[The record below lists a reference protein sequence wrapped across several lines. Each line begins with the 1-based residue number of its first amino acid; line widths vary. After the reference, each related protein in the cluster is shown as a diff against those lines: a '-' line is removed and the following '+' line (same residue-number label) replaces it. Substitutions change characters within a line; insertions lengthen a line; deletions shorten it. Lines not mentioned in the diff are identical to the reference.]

1 MDQTPTDS
9 ASPARAATQSGHADD
24 SHDRV
29 LAREFFASAL
39 YVAIVLLAA
48 LVALPRNRLP
58 SDISVVATLFGT
70 AIGLILAHFV
80 AFRLAAHL
88 TSESGV
94 APAPVVRE
102 AGAGLAGGLLVATLA
117 AIPYAVWDGDDAFRA
132 TLVAMAVLPALM
144 GMAIAR
150 LRGRS
155 WPRSL
160 LAAGLAVALALLVV
174 LVKYELGH

>member
-1 MDQTPTDS
+1 MAGTEGRPLEPTLH
-9 ASPARAATQSGHADD
+9 PAAVDHVGHA
-24 SHDRV
+24 RI

-48 LVALPRNRLP
+48 LVALPRSRLP

-70 AIGLILAHFV
+70 AAGLILAHFV

-88 TSESGV
+88 TSETGV
-94 APAPVVRE
+94 APAPAAQE
-102 AGAGLAGGLLVATLA
+102 AAAGLAGGLLVAALA
-117 AIPYAVWDGDDAFRA
+117 AIPYALWDGDDALIA
-132 TLVAMAVLPALM
+132 TLVALAVLPALM

-150 LRGRS
+150 LRGRT
-155 WPRSL
+155 WPTSL
-160 LAAGLAVALALLVV
+160 LAAGVAVVIALVVV

>member
-1 MDQTPTDS
+1 MAGTGDDPLEPTS
-9 ASPARAATQSGHADD
+9 ATATADGAGH
-24 SHDRV
+24 SRV

-48 LVALPRNRLP
+48 LVALPQSQLP
-58 SDISVVATLFGT
+58 SDVSVVATLFGT
-70 AIGLILAHFV
+70 AAGLVLAHFV

-94 APAPVVRE
+94 APAHVARE
-102 AGAGLAGGLLVATLA
+102 AGAGLAGGLLVAALA
-117 AIPYAVWDGDDAFRA
+117 ATPYLLWDAGDALIA
-132 TLVAMAVLPALM
+132 TLLALAVLPALM
-144 GMAIAR
+144 GLAIAR

-155 WPRSL
+155 WPTSL
-160 LAAGLAVALALLVV
+160 LAAGIAVVIALVVV